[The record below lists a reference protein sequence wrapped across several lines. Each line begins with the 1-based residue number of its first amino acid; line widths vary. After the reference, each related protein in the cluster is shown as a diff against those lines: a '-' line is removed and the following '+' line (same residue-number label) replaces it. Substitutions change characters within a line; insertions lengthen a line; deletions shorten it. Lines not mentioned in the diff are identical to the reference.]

1 MVKNQTPPTTELNI
15 DVDVKIKMLHTIA
28 KAIYATPV
36 GKIREAVANAVD
48 NAATWV
54 LIVADRTTKSLCI
67 YDNGDGISKS
77 QFEDIFKSIGY
88 GLSSDDPEKKLSYF
102 GLGFMSIFRLGNKVR
117 IFTRPKDDPNIIA
130 VDIDAKE
137 IFSEENQKKSIK
149 ELRNYITFGNPNER
163 KISPAPILNDL
174 IENEFGGLPLSFP

>member
-15 DVDVKIKMLHTIA
+15 DGDV
-28 KAIYATPV
+28 
-36 GKIREAVANAVD
+36 
-48 NAATWV
+48 
-54 LIVADRTTKSLCI
+54 
-67 YDNGDGISKS
+67 ISKS